1 MKRRTHT
8 MADQAVSQQTISG
21 HVPMTH
27 RMTAKVLAFLMT
39 IVSTAVVIASFFG
52 IVLAF
57 DFEFYTRT
65 QESIREEIFHNIAES
80 VGMHSAE
87 MVLNERENELEDYYA
102 MQNISGVT
110 VEVSGDPG
118 YTWRWGEQSAD
129 ATRHAYTSTVYWNSR
144 SGSIWLY
151 DNEYEES
158 MTPVKVTVYVPD
170 ELVLEDNFYM
180 TDLLV
185 EMAYSAKYLVYL
197 YDNEY
202 EESMTPVKVTVYV
215 PDELVLEDNFYMTDL
230 LVEMAYSAKY
240 LVYSIGAVA
249 LLVSIACF
257 VFLMCSAGHRGRYVE
272 VQPGWGNWVPVDVL
286 VICYIS
292 CTSVAIAA
300 VADGYYSNPFLQ
312 IFALDVEVQ
321 PGWGNWVPVDVLVI
335 CYISCTSVAIA
346 AVADG
351 YYSNPFLQIFAL
363 VIAGCTSVAIAAVA
377 DGYYSNPF
385 LQIFALVIAGSLCA
399 AMTLGL
405 LMSIAVRF
413 KLGKWWQNSLVYYAW
428 SWVKR
433 LLGWA
438 WSMVKGA
445 VALIC
450 KIPMVSK
457 TMMAYGV
464 ITLVEFLMILIF
476 TWEPGAYLLVWI
488 LYRIALL
495 PVVVYVALVLR
506 KLQNGAKAIAEG
518 DMNYQIST
526 ELMLPEFKKHAQNLN
541 KIREGM
547 TVAVEQKLKS
557 ERMKTELITN
567 VSHDIKTP
575 LTSIINYSD
584 LIGKEPCDNPQI
596 LEYAQ
601 VLHRQ
606 SDRLKRLIED
616 LVEASKASTGNL
628 EVHLAP
634 CEVGVMI
641 SQTIGEYEQ
650 RLQTSQLTLV
660 VNEPEKPIQIMADG
674 RRLWRVFDNLMNN
687 ICKYSQPGTRVYLT
701 LEEGQEDAVII
712 FRNTSRDPLNL
723 SPDELM
729 ERFVRGD
736 SARNSEGNGLGLSIA
751 RSLTEL
757 QKGTMSISIDADL
770 FKVILRFPK
779 IKE

>member
-87 MVLNERENELEDYYA
+87 MVLNEREDELEDYYA

-185 EMAYSAKYLVYL
+185 EMAYSAKYLVYG
-197 YDNEY
+197 
-202 EESMTPVKVTVYV
+202 
-215 PDELVLEDNFYMTDL
+215 
-230 LVEMAYSAKY
+230 
-240 LVYSIGAVA
+240 IGALA
-249 LLVSIACF
+249 LLVGIACF

-292 CTSVAIAA
+292 
-300 VADGYYSNPFLQ
+300 
-312 IFALDVEVQ
+312 
-321 PGWGNWVPVDVLVI
+321 
-335 CYISCTSVAIA
+335 
-346 AVADG
+346 
-351 YYSNPFLQIFAL
+351 
-363 VIAGCTSVAIAAVA
+363 CTSVAIAAVA

-438 WSMVKGA
+438 WRMVKGA

-495 PVVVYVALVLR
+495 PAVVYVALVLR

-660 VNEPEKPIQIMADG
+660 VNEPDKPIQIMADG

>member
-87 MVLNERENELEDYYA
+87 MVLNEREDELEDYYA

-118 YTWRWGEQSAD
+118 YTWRWGEQSAG

-185 EMAYSAKYLVYL
+185 EMAYSAKYLVYG
-197 YDNEY
+197 
-202 EESMTPVKVTVYV
+202 
-215 PDELVLEDNFYMTDL
+215 
-230 LVEMAYSAKY
+230 
-240 LVYSIGAVA
+240 IGALA
-249 LLVSIACF
+249 LLVGIASF
-257 VFLMCSAGHRGRYVE
+257 VFLMCSAGHRGRYAE

-292 CTSVAIAA
+292 
-300 VADGYYSNPFLQ
+300 
-312 IFALDVEVQ
+312 
-321 PGWGNWVPVDVLVI
+321 
-335 CYISCTSVAIA
+335 
-346 AVADG
+346 
-351 YYSNPFLQIFAL
+351 
-363 VIAGCTSVAIAAVA
+363 CTSVAIAAVA

-428 SWVKR
+428 TLVKR

-438 WSMVKGA
+438 WRMVKGA

-495 PVVVYVALVLR
+495 PAVVYVALVLR

-518 DMNYQIST
+518 DMNYQINT

-712 FRNTSRDPLNL
+712 FRNTSREPLNL

>member
-87 MVLNERENELEDYYA
+87 MVLNEREDELEDYYA

-185 EMAYSAKYLVYL
+185 EMAYSAKYLVYG
-197 YDNEY
+197 
-202 EESMTPVKVTVYV
+202 
-215 PDELVLEDNFYMTDL
+215 
-230 LVEMAYSAKY
+230 
-240 LVYSIGAVA
+240 IGAVA

-257 VFLMCSAGHRGRYVE
+257 VFLMCSAGHRGRYAE

-292 CTSVAIAA
+292 
-300 VADGYYSNPFLQ
+300 
-312 IFALDVEVQ
+312 
-321 PGWGNWVPVDVLVI
+321 
-335 CYISCTSVAIA
+335 
-346 AVADG
+346 
-351 YYSNPFLQIFAL
+351 
-363 VIAGCTSVAIAAVA
+363 CTSVAIAAVA

-428 SWVKR
+428 TLVKR

-438 WSMVKGA
+438 WRMVKGA

-464 ITLVEFLMILIF
+464 ITLLEFLMILIF

-495 PVVVYVALVLR
+495 PAVVYVALVLR

-518 DMNYQIST
+518 DMNYQINT

-660 VNEPEKPIQIMADG
+660 VNEPDKRIQIMADG

>member
-185 EMAYSAKYLVYL
+185 EMAYSAKYLVYG
-197 YDNEY
+197 
-202 EESMTPVKVTVYV
+202 
-215 PDELVLEDNFYMTDL
+215 
-230 LVEMAYSAKY
+230 
-240 LVYSIGAVA
+240 IGAVA

-257 VFLMCSAGHRGRYVE
+257 VFLMCSAGHRGRYAE

-286 VICYIS
+286 VVCYIS
-292 CTSVAIAA
+292 CI
-300 VADGYYSNPFLQ
+300 
-312 IFALDVEVQ
+312 
-321 PGWGNWVPVDVLVI
+321 
-335 CYISCTSVAIA
+335 SVAIA

-363 VIAGCTSVAIAAVA
+363 VIS
-377 DGYYSNPF
+377 
-385 LQIFALVIAGSLCA
+385 GSLSA

-405 LMSIAVRF
+405 LMSVAVRF

-428 SWVKR
+428 TLVKR

-438 WSMVKGA
+438 WRMVKGA

-476 TWEPGAYLLVWI
+476 TWERGAYLLVWI

-495 PVVVYVALVLR
+495 PAVVYVALVLR

-518 DMNYQIST
+518 DMNYQINT

-660 VNEPEKPIQIMADG
+660 VNEPDKPIQIMADG

-729 ERFVRGD
+729 ERFARGD

>member
-57 DFEFYTRT
+57 EFEFYTRT

-80 VGMHSAE
+80 IGMHSAE
-87 MVLNERENELEDYYA
+87 MVLNEREDELEDYYA
-102 MQNISGVT
+102 MQNVSGVT

-185 EMAYSAKYLVYL
+185 EMAYSAKYLVYG
-197 YDNEY
+197 
-202 EESMTPVKVTVYV
+202 
-215 PDELVLEDNFYMTDL
+215 
-230 LVEMAYSAKY
+230 
-240 LVYSIGAVA
+240 IGAVA

-300 VADGYYSNPFLQ
+300 VADGYYS
-312 IFALDVEVQ
+312 
-321 PGWGNWVPVDVLVI
+321 
-335 CYISCTSVAIA
+335 S
-346 AVADG
+346 
-351 YYSNPFLQIFAL
+351 
-363 VIAGCTSVAIAAVA
+363 
-377 DGYYSNPF
+377 PF

-457 TMMAYGV
+457 TMMAYGI

>member
-87 MVLNERENELEDYYA
+87 MVLNEREDELEDYYA

-185 EMAYSAKYLVYL
+185 EMAYSAKYLVYG
-197 YDNEY
+197 
-202 EESMTPVKVTVYV
+202 
-215 PDELVLEDNFYMTDL
+215 
-230 LVEMAYSAKY
+230 
-240 LVYSIGAVA
+240 IGAVA

-292 CTSVAIAA
+292 CTSVDIAA
-300 VADGYYSNPFLQ
+300 V
-312 IFALDVEVQ
+312 EH
-321 PGWGNWVPVDVLVI
+321 
-335 CYISCTSVAIA
+335 
-346 AVADG
+346 
-351 YYSNPFLQIFAL
+351 
-363 VIAGCTSVAIAAVA
+363 
-377 DGYYSNPF
+377 GYYSNPF

-438 WSMVKGA
+438 WRMVKGA

-476 TWEPGAYLLVWI
+476 TWERGAYLLVWI

-495 PVVVYVALVLR
+495 PAVVYVALVLR

-518 DMNYQIST
+518 DMNYQINT
-526 ELMLPEFKKHAQNLN
+526 ERMLPEFKKHAQNLN

-660 VNEPEKPIQIMADG
+660 VNEPDKPIQIMADG

>member
-87 MVLNERENELEDYYA
+87 MVLNEREDELEDYYA

-185 EMAYSAKYLVYL
+185 EMAYSAKYLVYG
-197 YDNEY
+197 
-202 EESMTPVKVTVYV
+202 
-215 PDELVLEDNFYMTDL
+215 
-230 LVEMAYSAKY
+230 
-240 LVYSIGAVA
+240 IGALA
-249 LLVSIACF
+249 LLVGIASF

-292 CTSVAIAA
+292 
-300 VADGYYSNPFLQ
+300 
-312 IFALDVEVQ
+312 
-321 PGWGNWVPVDVLVI
+321 
-335 CYISCTSVAIA
+335 
-346 AVADG
+346 
-351 YYSNPFLQIFAL
+351 
-363 VIAGCTSVAIAAVA
+363 CTSVAIAAVA

-438 WSMVKGA
+438 WRMVKGA

-476 TWEPGAYLLVWI
+476 TWERGAYLLVWI

-495 PVVVYVALVLR
+495 PAVVYVALVLR

-518 DMNYQIST
+518 DMNYQINT
-526 ELMLPEFKKHAQNLN
+526 ELMLPEFKRHAQNLN

-660 VNEPEKPIQIMADG
+660 VNEPDKPIQIMADG

>member
-185 EMAYSAKYLVYL
+185 EMAYSAKYLVYG
-197 YDNEY
+197 
-202 EESMTPVKVTVYV
+202 
-215 PDELVLEDNFYMTDL
+215 
-230 LVEMAYSAKY
+230 
-240 LVYSIGAVA
+240 IGALA
-249 LLVSIACF
+249 LLVGIASF
-257 VFLMCSAGHRGRYVE
+257 VFLMCSAGHRGRYAE

-286 VICYIS
+286 VVCYIS
-292 CTSVAIAA
+292 CI
-300 VADGYYSNPFLQ
+300 
-312 IFALDVEVQ
+312 
-321 PGWGNWVPVDVLVI
+321 
-335 CYISCTSVAIA
+335 
-346 AVADG
+346 
-351 YYSNPFLQIFAL
+351 
-363 VIAGCTSVAIAAVA
+363 SVAIAAVA

-405 LMSIAVRF
+405 LMSVAVRF

-428 SWVKR
+428 TLVKR

-438 WSMVKGA
+438 WRMVKGA

-495 PVVVYVALVLR
+495 PAVVYVALVLR

-518 DMNYQIST
+518 DMNYQINT

-606 SDRLKRLIED
+606 SDRLKRLTED

-660 VNEPEKPIQIMADG
+660 VNEPDKPIQIMADG

-757 QKGTMSISIDADL
+757 QKGNMSISIDADL

>member
-185 EMAYSAKYLVYL
+185 EMAYSAKYLVYG
-197 YDNEY
+197 
-202 EESMTPVKVTVYV
+202 
-215 PDELVLEDNFYMTDL
+215 
-230 LVEMAYSAKY
+230 
-240 LVYSIGAVA
+240 IGALA
-249 LLVSIACF
+249 LLVGIACF

-286 VICYIS
+286 VVCYIS
-292 CTSVAIAA
+292 CI
-300 VADGYYSNPFLQ
+300 
-312 IFALDVEVQ
+312 
-321 PGWGNWVPVDVLVI
+321 
-335 CYISCTSVAIA
+335 SVAIA

-363 VIAGCTSVAIAAVA
+363 VIS
-377 DGYYSNPF
+377 
-385 LQIFALVIAGSLCA
+385 GSLSA

-405 LMSIAVRF
+405 LMSVAVRF

-428 SWVKR
+428 TLVKR

-438 WSMVKGA
+438 WRMVKGA

-464 ITLVEFLMILIF
+464 ITLLEFLMILIF

-495 PVVVYVALVLR
+495 PAVVYVALVLR

-518 DMNYQIST
+518 DMNYQINT

-660 VNEPEKPIQIMADG
+660 VNEPDKPIQIMADG

>member
-87 MVLNERENELEDYYA
+87 MVLNEREDELEDYYA

-185 EMAYSAKYLVYL
+185 EMAYSAKYLVYG
-197 YDNEY
+197 
-202 EESMTPVKVTVYV
+202 
-215 PDELVLEDNFYMTDL
+215 
-230 LVEMAYSAKY
+230 
-240 LVYSIGAVA
+240 IGAVA

-312 IFALDVEVQ
+312 IFAL
-321 PGWGNWVPVDVLVI
+321 
-335 CYISCTSVAIA
+335 
-346 AVADG
+346 
-351 YYSNPFLQIFAL
+351 
-363 VIAGCTSVAIAAVA
+363 
-377 DGYYSNPF
+377 
-385 LQIFALVIAGSLCA
+385 VIAGSLCA

-428 SWVKR
+428 TLVKR

-438 WSMVKGA
+438 WRMVKGA

-464 ITLVEFLMILIF
+464 ITLLEFLMILIF
-476 TWEPGAYLLVWI
+476 TWEPGAHLLVWI

-495 PVVVYVALVLR
+495 SAVVYVALVLR

-518 DMNYQIST
+518 DMNYQINT

-660 VNEPEKPIQIMADG
+660 VNEPDKPIQIMADG

>member
-39 IVSTAVVIASFFG
+39 IVSMAVVIASFFG

-57 DFEFYTRT
+57 EFEFYTRT

-80 VGMHSAE
+80 IGMHSAE
-87 MVLNERENELEDYYA
+87 MVLNEREDELEDYYA
-102 MQNISGVT
+102 MQNVSGVT

-185 EMAYSAKYLVYL
+185 EMAYSAKYLVYG
-197 YDNEY
+197 
-202 EESMTPVKVTVYV
+202 
-215 PDELVLEDNFYMTDL
+215 
-230 LVEMAYSAKY
+230 
-240 LVYSIGAVA
+240 IGAVA

-272 VQPGWGNWVPVDVL
+272 VQPGWGNWVSVDVL

-292 CTSVAIAA
+292 
-300 VADGYYSNPFLQ
+300 
-312 IFALDVEVQ
+312 
-321 PGWGNWVPVDVLVI
+321 
-335 CYISCTSVAIA
+335 
-346 AVADG
+346 
-351 YYSNPFLQIFAL
+351 
-363 VIAGCTSVAIAAVA
+363 CTSVAIAAVA

-438 WSMVKGA
+438 WRMVKGA

-457 TMMAYGV
+457 TMMAYGI

-495 PVVVYVALVLR
+495 PAVVYVALVLR

-660 VNEPEKPIQIMADG
+660 VNEPDKPIQIMADG

-712 FRNTSRDPLNL
+712 FRNTSREPLNL

-757 QKGTMSISIDADL
+757 QKGIMSISIDADL

>member
-1 MKRRTHT
+1 MKRRMHT

-80 VGMHSAE
+80 IGMHSAE
-87 MVLNERENELEDYYA
+87 MVLNEREDELEDYYA
-102 MQNISGVT
+102 VQNVSGVT

-144 SGSIWLY
+144 SGPIWLY
-151 DNEYEES
+151 DNEYEEN

-185 EMAYSAKYLVYL
+185 EMAYSAKYLVYG
-197 YDNEY
+197 
-202 EESMTPVKVTVYV
+202 
-215 PDELVLEDNFYMTDL
+215 
-230 LVEMAYSAKY
+230 
-240 LVYSIGAVA
+240 IGAVA

-292 CTSVAIAA
+292 CTSVDIAA
-300 VADGYYSNPFLQ
+300 V
-312 IFALDVEVQ
+312 EH
-321 PGWGNWVPVDVLVI
+321 
-335 CYISCTSVAIA
+335 
-346 AVADG
+346 
-351 YYSNPFLQIFAL
+351 
-363 VIAGCTSVAIAAVA
+363 
-377 DGYYSNPF
+377 GYYSNPF

-438 WSMVKGA
+438 WRMVKGA

-495 PVVVYVALVLR
+495 PAVVYVALVLR

-518 DMNYQIST
+518 DMNYQINT
-526 ELMLPEFKKHAQNLN
+526 ELMLPEFKRHAQNLN

-628 EVHLAP
+628 EVHLTP

-650 RLQTSQLTLV
+650 RLQASQLTLV
-660 VNEPEKPIQIMADG
+660 VNEPDKPIQIMADG

>member
-8 MADQAVSQQTISG
+8 IADQAVSQQTISG

-87 MVLNERENELEDYYA
+87 MVLNEREDELEDYYA

-185 EMAYSAKYLVYL
+185 EMAYSAKYLVYG
-197 YDNEY
+197 
-202 EESMTPVKVTVYV
+202 
-215 PDELVLEDNFYMTDL
+215 
-230 LVEMAYSAKY
+230 
-240 LVYSIGAVA
+240 IGAVA

-292 CTSVAIAA
+292 CTSVDIAA
-300 VADGYYSNPFLQ
+300 V
-312 IFALDVEVQ
+312 EH
-321 PGWGNWVPVDVLVI
+321 
-335 CYISCTSVAIA
+335 
-346 AVADG
+346 
-351 YYSNPFLQIFAL
+351 
-363 VIAGCTSVAIAAVA
+363 
-377 DGYYSNPF
+377 GYYSNPF
-385 LQIFALVIAGSLCA
+385 LQIFALVIAGSLFA

-438 WSMVKGA
+438 WRMVKGA

-457 TMMAYGV
+457 TMMAYGI

-495 PVVVYVALVLR
+495 PAVVYVALVLR

-518 DMNYQIST
+518 DMNYQINT
-526 ELMLPEFKKHAQNLN
+526 ELMLPEFKRHAQNLN

-628 EVHLAP
+628 EVHLAS

-660 VNEPEKPIQIMADG
+660 VNEPDKPIQIMADG

>member
-185 EMAYSAKYLVYL
+185 EMAYSAKYLVY
-197 YDNEY
+197 
-202 EESMTPVKVTVYV
+202 
-215 PDELVLEDNFYMTDL
+215 
-230 LVEMAYSAKY
+230 
-240 LVYSIGAVA
+240 SIGAVA

-257 VFLMCSAGHRGRYVE
+257 VFLMCSAGHRGRYAE

-286 VICYIS
+286 VVCYIS
-292 CTSVAIAA
+292 CI
-300 VADGYYSNPFLQ
+300 
-312 IFALDVEVQ
+312 
-321 PGWGNWVPVDVLVI
+321 
-335 CYISCTSVAIA
+335 
-346 AVADG
+346 
-351 YYSNPFLQIFAL
+351 
-363 VIAGCTSVAIAAVA
+363 SVAIAAVA

-405 LMSIAVRF
+405 LMSVAVRF

-428 SWVKR
+428 TLVKR

-438 WSMVKGA
+438 WRMVKGA

-495 PVVVYVALVLR
+495 PAVVYVALVLR

-518 DMNYQIST
+518 DMNYQINT

-660 VNEPEKPIQIMADG
+660 VNEPDKPIQIMADG

>member
-87 MVLNERENELEDYYA
+87 MVLNEREDELEDYYA

-185 EMAYSAKYLVYL
+185 EMAYSAKYLVYG
-197 YDNEY
+197 
-202 EESMTPVKVTVYV
+202 
-215 PDELVLEDNFYMTDL
+215 
-230 LVEMAYSAKY
+230 
-240 LVYSIGAVA
+240 IGAVA

-292 CTSVAIAA
+292 CTSVDIAA
-300 VADGYYSNPFLQ
+300 V
-312 IFALDVEVQ
+312 EH
-321 PGWGNWVPVDVLVI
+321 
-335 CYISCTSVAIA
+335 
-346 AVADG
+346 
-351 YYSNPFLQIFAL
+351 
-363 VIAGCTSVAIAAVA
+363 
-377 DGYYSNPF
+377 GYYSNPF

-438 WSMVKGA
+438 WRMVKGA

-476 TWEPGAYLLVWI
+476 TWERGAYLLVWI

-495 PVVVYVALVLR
+495 PAVVYVALVLR

-518 DMNYQIST
+518 DMNYQINT
-526 ELMLPEFKKHAQNLN
+526 ERMLPEFKKHAQNLN

-650 RLQTSQLTLV
+650 RLQASQLTLV
-660 VNEPEKPIQIMADG
+660 VNEPDKPIQIMADG

>member
-87 MVLNERENELEDYYA
+87 MVLNEREDELEDYYA

-185 EMAYSAKYLVYL
+185 EMAYSAKYLVYG
-197 YDNEY
+197 
-202 EESMTPVKVTVYV
+202 
-215 PDELVLEDNFYMTDL
+215 
-230 LVEMAYSAKY
+230 
-240 LVYSIGAVA
+240 IGAVA

-300 VADGYYSNPFLQ
+300 VADGYYS
-312 IFALDVEVQ
+312 
-321 PGWGNWVPVDVLVI
+321 
-335 CYISCTSVAIA
+335 S
-346 AVADG
+346 
-351 YYSNPFLQIFAL
+351 
-363 VIAGCTSVAIAAVA
+363 
-377 DGYYSNPF
+377 PF

-428 SWVKR
+428 TLVKR

-438 WSMVKGA
+438 WRMVKGA

-457 TMMAYGV
+457 TMMAYGI

-495 PVVVYVALVLR
+495 SAVVYVALVLR

-660 VNEPEKPIQIMADG
+660 VNEPDKPIQIMADG